1 MTRRHRTGHTIAAR
15 RRGARLG
22 GLTPAFV
29 LAIGTFAIGTEAF
42 IVAGLVPQVARSLD
56 SSVATVG
63 QVVTVFALAYAIG
76 SPLLTTL
83 TARVPRRP
91 LLVGSLAL
99 FALVN
104 VLCAVSPTILA
115 LAGAR
120 VLAALLAGLFV
131 PAASA
136 GASALVAST
145 LRGRALAIVLGG
157 TALATVFGVPI
168 GLFVA
173 DLTSWRGAFLFVS
186 GLSAVAA
193 AAIAVLLP
201 AVEAP
206 PALSVAQRLSMLR
219 RPEIVTVLLVTICA
233 NAGGFCVYTYMAPAF
248 GGLGGEGTLQ
258 ALIFTFGVAAVI
270 GGYLA
275 GHGSDRWGPVRVLTV
290 ILAVF
295 TVNHFLL
302 ALWRGTLATS
312 LLYVA
317 VWGVVGWGTVPP
329 QQHRLVRSAGAGA
342 SIALSLN
349 ASALYLGIGLGGLI
363 GGYVVAAQGPGGL
376 WLAAGVLG
384 ALALLLL
391 PVSASAERRAAAG

>member
-1 MTRRHRTGHTIAAR
+1 MTRRHRTGDTIAAR

-115 LAGAR
+115 LAG
-120 VLAALLAGLFV
+120 
-131 PAASA
+131 
-136 GASALVAST
+136 
-145 LRGRALAIVLGG
+145 
-157 TALATVFGVPI
+157 
-168 GLFVA
+168 
-173 DLTSWRGAFLFVS
+173 
-186 GLSAVAA
+186 
-193 AAIAVLLP
+193 
-201 AVEAP
+201 
-206 PALSVAQRLSMLR
+206 
-219 RPEIVTVLLVTICA
+219 
-233 NAGGFCVYTYMAPAF
+233 
-248 GGLGGEGTLQ
+248 
-258 ALIFTFGVAAVI
+258 
-270 GGYLA
+270 
-275 GHGSDRWGPVRVLTV
+275 
-290 ILAVF
+290 
-295 TVNHFLL
+295 FLL